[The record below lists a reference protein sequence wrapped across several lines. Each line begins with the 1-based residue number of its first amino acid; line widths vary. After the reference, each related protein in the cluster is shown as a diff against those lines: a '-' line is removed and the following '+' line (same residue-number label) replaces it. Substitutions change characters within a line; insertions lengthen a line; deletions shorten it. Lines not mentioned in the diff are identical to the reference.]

1 MTAARETPRPDAR
14 AGDARRLAVHFSSV
28 TAEWTTPPAVL
39 TRVVQCLG
47 AIDLDPCA
55 DTQRTVPAVRHFTR
69 AESGLHQAWVGRV
82 YMNPP
87 YGRPIAA
94 WIAKL
99 LDEVALG
106 HVTAAIALVPART
119 DTAWFRRF
127 DGWPV
132 AFWHGRLRFG
142 QAPHAAP
149 FPSALVAIRIP
160 VDHFV
165 AAFDAVATI
174 YAPLPG
180 ATDSGNPS
188 DTSPPSAVSGPLQNR
203 GPAGSVDWRVL

>member
-1 MTAARETPRPDAR
+1 MTATRETRRREAE
-14 AGDARRLAVHFSSV
+14 AGSARRLAVHFSSA

-47 AIDLDPCA
+47 GIDLDPCA
-55 DTQRTVPAVRHFTR
+55 DAACTVPAAQHFTP
-69 AESGLHQAWVGRV
+69 ADDGLAQWWSGRV

-94 WIAKL
+94 WIGKL
-99 LDEVALG
+99 LNEVAAG
-106 HVTAAIALVPART
+106 HVSAAIALVPART
-119 DTAWFRRF
+119 DTAWFRRL

-149 FPSALVAIRIP
+149 FPSAVVWIRIP
-160 VDHFV
+160 VDHF
-165 AAFDAVATI
+165 AATFGAVATI
-174 YAPLPG
+174 YAPLPDAVASSTPG
-180 ATDSGNPS
+180 
-188 DTSPPSAVSGPLQNR
+188 DTSTPWAVSGPLQNR
-203 GPAGSVDWRVL
+203 GPAGPAGPRVL